1 MAYFN
6 NSSSEQSI
14 TCHFCFETF
23 EIDLG
28 INHKFSGHNTE
39 IFDCEVCCNPNKVS
53 TEIYDGE
60 LVSLIVSDGNE

>member
-14 TCHFCFETF
+14 TCHFCFKIF

-28 INHKFSGHNTE
+28 IDHKFSGHNTE
-39 IFDCEVCCNPNKVS
+39 IFDC
-53 TEIYDGE
+53 
-60 LVSLIVSDGNE
+60 